1 MIQIL
6 KRNLEF
12 LTRALST
19 ATFRRVVRKSLE
31 AIQDALYEHVLVV
44 NHFTSLGAAQFLRDV
59 HAVFG
64 TVDRYITDGSAAM
77 AFLGDAVQLLNLPVE
92 PAEGSEGGL
101 TLKQASDRVFT
112 DNNEAR
118 RVLEELGL
126 EMLEPSHAR
135 RILQN
140 RVENSD

>member
-1 MIQIL
+1 M
-6 KRNLEF
+6 
-12 LTRALST
+12 
-19 ATFRRVVRKSLE
+19 VRKSLE
-31 AIQDALYEHVLVV
+31 AIQDTLYEQVLVV

-59 HAVFG
+59 HAIFG
-64 TVDRYITDGSAAM
+64 TVDRYIPDGSAAM
-77 AFLGDAVQLLNLPVE
+77 AFLGDAVQLLNLP
-92 PAEGSEGGL
+92 AELAQDSGL

-118 RVLEELGL
+118 KLLEELGL

-135 RILQN
+135 RVLQN